1 MAVKVCY
8 NKHMH
13 KGKTKEG
20 FTLVELSL
28 SVVFIAVLSVAVAI
42 IITNSISS
50 YHRGVVLN
58 QINTTGMEIVDDMRA
73 AIQNASA
80 HPVKNECGNIYEES
94 ASSTVLK
101 ACEDD
106 NGKNFVVVTKRAN
119 VKLGKKQ
126 LNSVPVY
133 GAFCTGS
140 YSYIWNSGYFYSGGD
155 ATIEGV
161 AEKAKLHYKLRTD
174 AGIVEPTDIE
184 GKLLKIH
191 DEDRQVCIVAAGA
204 DYVTGAG
211 NADNYF
217 DITETELGGV
227 LDETP
232 YDLLGNNAGLTIYN
246 LSTDTP
252 AANAIID
259 SMFYTVS
266 FILGTSTGGI
276 NVMSSGDFCTPPGDV
291 DSGLENFNYCAIN
304 KFNFAA
310 EANGG

>member
-1 MAVKVCY
+1 MKVCY

-101 ACEDD
+101 TCEDD
-106 NGKNFVVVTKRAN
+106 NGKNFVVVTKKAN

-140 YSYIWNSGYFYSGGD
+140 YSYIWNSGYFYSNGD
-155 ATIEGV
+155 ATVEG
-161 AEKAKLHYKLRTD
+161 ASKAQLVYKKRGATSPE
-174 AGIVEPTDIE
+174 EPKT

-191 DEDRQVCIVAAGA
+191 DEDRQVCIVAAGE
-204 DYVTGAG
+204 DYVSGAG
-211 NADNYF
+211 NADNNF
-217 DITETELGGV
+217 DITKTELGGV
-227 LDETP
+227 LDEDP
-232 YDLLGNNAGLTIYN
+232 YDLIGNNAGLTIYN
-246 LSTDTP
+246 LSTDVP

-291 DSGLENFNYCAIN
+291 DSGLENFNYCSIN